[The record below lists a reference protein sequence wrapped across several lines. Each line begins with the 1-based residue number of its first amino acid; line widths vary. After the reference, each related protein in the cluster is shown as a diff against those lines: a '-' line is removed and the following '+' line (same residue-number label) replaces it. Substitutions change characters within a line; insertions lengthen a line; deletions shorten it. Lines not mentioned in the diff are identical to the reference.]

1 MKYSEAGLTKE
12 LDLKII
18 KLKQELSAAKKEKE
32 EKLIEYRKSIFT
44 VGKKLKLYKYGYGED
59 YTYIE
64 GTIESVHKDYF
75 CLDATDSNDIYRVGS
90 INMLNYSSFPDYY
103 DSVEIIEDNN
113 E

>member
-1 MKYSEAGLTKE
+1 MEVYVYKNPTCFSRWSL
-12 LDLKII
+12 
-18 KLKQELSAAKKEKE
+18 
-32 EKLIEYRKSIFT
+32 R

-75 CLDATDSNDIYRVGS
+75 CLDVTEADTIYRVGS